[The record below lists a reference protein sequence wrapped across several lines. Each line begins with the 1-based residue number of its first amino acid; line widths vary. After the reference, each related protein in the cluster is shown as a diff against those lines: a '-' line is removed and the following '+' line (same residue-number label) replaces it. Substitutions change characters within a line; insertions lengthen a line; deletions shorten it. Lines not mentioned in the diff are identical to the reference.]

1 MPKSRQP
8 QPFPADSLL
17 QLGPFRVRVRADLP
31 EVRAGLGLLY
41 DRCCLVE
48 GDFADYHVRLASPRG
63 RRWLRPQAQFYFDGH
78 TPFKPLPREQAYAML
93 EWGLNWTVAAHA
105 HRYLMLH
112 AAVLERHGHALV
124 MPAPPGSGKSTLT
137 AALSHHGWR
146 LFSDEIAL
154 IDRRDG
160 LLHAMPRPVSLKN
173 ASIEVI
179 RQFLPGCTLGPIA
192 RDTAK
197 GTVSHL
203 KPPAESHRRMR
214 ETAPPRWI
222 VFPRWVAGAPAT
234 LTPVP
239 RARAFLGLAEQGFNY
254 SLLGAAGFEAL
265 AEMTA
270 ACEVLDFQYG
280 DLSEAVALFSA
291 RFTP

>member
-1 MPKSRQP
+1 MTWAPTRSP
-8 QPFPADSLL
+8 TDYLL
-17 QLGPFRVRVRADLP
+17 ELGPFRIHVQAHLP
-31 EVRAGLGLLY
+31 EVQAGLALLY
-41 DRCCLVE
+41 DPCCLAT

-105 HRYLMLH
+105 HRFLMLH
-112 AAVLERHGHALV
+112 AAVLERHGFALV

-146 LFSDEIAL
+146 LFTDEIAL

-160 LLHAMPRPVSLKN
+160 MLQPMPRPISLKN

-179 RQFLPGCTLGPIA
+179 RRFLPGCTLGPIA

-197 GTVSHL
+197 GTVTHL
-203 KPPAESHRRMR
+203 KPRHESYTRRKQ
-214 ETAPPRWI
+214 TAPPRWI
-222 VFPRWVAGAPAT
+222 VFPRWVKGTPAT

-239 RARAFLGLAEQGFNY
+239 RAQAFIRLAEQGFNY
-254 SLLGAAGFEAL
+254 SLLGASGFETL
-265 AEMTA
+265 SDMTA
-270 ACEVLDFQYG
+270 SCEIYDFQYG
-280 DLSEAVALFSA
+280 DLTEALSLFEQ

>member
-1 MPKSRQP
+1 VQ
-8 QPFPADSLL
+8 
-17 QLGPFRVRVRADLP
+17 ADLP
-31 EVRAGLGLLY
+31 EVRTGLGLLY
-41 DRCCLVE
+41 DRCCLVT

-63 RRWLRPQAQFYFDGH
+63 RRWVRPQAQFYFDGH

-112 AAVLERHGHALV
+112 AAVLERHGFALV

-137 AALSHHGWR
+137 AALSYHGWR

-160 LLHAMPRPVSLKN
+160 TLHPMPRPVSLKN

-179 RQFLPGCTLGPIA
+179 RDFLPGCTLGPIA

-197 GTVSHL
+197 GTVCHL
-203 KPPAESHRRMR
+203 KPHADSYLRMKQ
-214 ETAPPRWI
+214 TAPPRWI
-222 VFPRWVAGAPAT
+222 AFPRWVEGAAAT

-239 RARAFLGLAEQGFNY
+239 RAQAFMRLAEQGFNY
-254 SLLGAAGFEAL
+254 SLLGASGFETL
-265 AEMTA
+265 ADMTA
-270 ACEVLDFQYG
+270 SCEIYDFQYG
-280 DLSEAVALFSA
+280 DLSEALSLFE
-291 RFTP
+291 RHFTP

>member
-1 MPKSRQP
+1 MLPKQNP
-8 QPFPADSLL
+8 KPFPADCLL
-17 QLGPFRVRVRADLP
+17 ELGPFRLRIHADLP

-41 DRCCLVE
+41 DPGCLVN

-105 HRYLMLH
+105 HRFLMLH

-137 AALSHHGWR
+137 AALSYRGWR

-160 LLHAMPRPVSLKN
+160 RLYPMPRPISLKN
-173 ASIEVI
+173 ASIDVI
-179 RQFLPGCTLGPIA
+179 RRFLPGCTLGPIA
-192 RDTAK
+192 FDTAK

-203 KPPAESHRRMR
+203 KPERDSMLHMKQA
-214 ETAPPRWI
+214 APPRWI
-222 VFPRWVAGAPAT
+222 AFPRWVAGAPAT
-234 LTPVP
+234 LTPIP
-239 RARAFLGLAEQGFNY
+239 RAQAFMRLAEQGFNY

-265 AEMTA
+265 ADLA
-270 ACEVLDFQYG
+270 AGCDIYDFRYG
-280 DLSEAVALFSA
+280 ELSEALALFE
-291 RFTP
+291 RHFVP